1 MSGIINNT
9 KARSGNNSRNST
21 IVTRHGTGTLQ
32 FKFDPRC
39 KTVDINLQGAGSGAQ
54 GAWAGSQGGFSG
66 GFAGAYGISTSQ
78 FTVAERGGETAIT
91 VVVGSRGV
99 TNGAHN
105 GTDNGANAS
114 NFGNYI
120 AVNGCNAVNDV
131 ISNVTT
137 NLSGV
142 HATQG
147 HSGSPGGQSLAP
159 TTGGGIFGGGQ
170 HGAGAGGGPPG
181 GGGGGNGV
189 GGVCIITQHLE

>member
-21 IVTRHGTGTLQ
+21 IITRHGTGTLQ
-32 FKFDPRC
+32 FKFDPKC
-39 KTVDINLQGAGSGAQ
+39 KTVDINLQGAGSGSQ
-54 GAWAGSQGGFSG
+54 GAWAGAQGGFSG

-105 GTDNGANAS
+105 GTDNGSNAS

-120 AVNGCNAVNDV
+120 AINACNAVN
-131 ISNVTT
+131 NVNSTATT

-142 HATQG
+142 PCFNGAN
-147 HSGSPGGQSLAP
+147 GSPGGQSLP
-159 TTGGGIFGGGQ
+159 QTTGGGIFGGGRF
-170 HGAGAGGGPPG
+170 GAGAGGEPPG
-181 GGGGGNGV
+181 GGGGGNGMS
-189 GGVCIITQHLE
+189 GVCIITQHLE

>member
-21 IVTRHGTGTLQ
+21 IITRHGTGTLQ

-39 KTVDINLQGAGSGAQ
+39 KTVDINLQGAGSGSQ

-105 GTDNGANAS
+105 GTDNGASAS

-120 AVNGCNAVNDV
+120 AINACNAVNNV
-131 ISNVTT
+131 LSNVTT

-147 HSGSPGGQSLAP
+147 NEGSPGGQSLPPA
-159 TTGGGIFGGGQ
+159 TGGGIFGGGQ
-170 HGAGAGGGPPG
+170 RGAGAGGTPPG